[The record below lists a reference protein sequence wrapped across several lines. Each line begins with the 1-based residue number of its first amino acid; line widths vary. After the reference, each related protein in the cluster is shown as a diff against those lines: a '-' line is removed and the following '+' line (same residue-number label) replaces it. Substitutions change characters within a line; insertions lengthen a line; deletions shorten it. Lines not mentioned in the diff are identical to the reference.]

1 MGKTNGLYPGDPGGR
16 RVGGKDIDQDRRLCN
31 MGRRCRWR
39 SEYRAGD
46 RHGQCGTWHT
56 GVYDPVKKRALRPVA
71 TKMLQK
77 NDPLG
82 EGLRRDQL
90 VE

>member
-1 MGKTNGLYPGDPGGR
+1 MD
-16 RVGGKDIDQDRRLCN
+16 
-31 MGRRCRWR
+31 RRCRWR
-39 SEYRAGD
+39 GQYRTCD
-46 RHGQCGTWHT
+46 RHGQCGTGDT
-56 GVYDPVKKRALRPVA
+56 GVYDPVKKRALHPVT